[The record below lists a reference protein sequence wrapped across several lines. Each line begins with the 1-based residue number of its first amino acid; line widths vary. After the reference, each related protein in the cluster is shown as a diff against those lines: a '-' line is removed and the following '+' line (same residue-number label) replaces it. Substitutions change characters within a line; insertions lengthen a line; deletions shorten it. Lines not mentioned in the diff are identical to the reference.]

1 MSNPNPDEQLRD
13 LNLLN
18 LCNCDGFWHVEG
30 EDGVSRYLDDIVEA
44 LIKEREELAR
54 IDELT
59 KVKVRVDSIEGWAIR
74 TNTTLIN
81 RIAALKGGKK

>member
-54 IDELT
+54 KET
-59 KVKVRVDSIEGWAIR
+59 KSIMKMADMYTFEDGTVFVK
-74 TNTTLIN
+74 
-81 RIAALKGGKK
+81 LKGGKK